1 MDELITHA
9 HDKFFKTT
17 FSDVEIAKDFMR
29 SYLPK
34 DVLDVVDLN
43 TLVPQKDSH
52 VDKKLKEQFSDLLFR
67 VDINKREGYIYFLFE
82 HKSYNDKMAVIQL
95 LRYMV
100 EIWEEKIVKE
110 KAKEL
115 PVIMPL
121 LVYHDKGNWTANTK
135 LSGWIGGY
143 SELPEALKK
152 YIPDYEYILHDLS
165 DYTKEQVKVDA
176 RTKIV
181 IEMLNRGRYT
191 TKEDRM
197 ELAKEAFELLV
208 TMRESES
215 VSYIVS
221 ACIKYLLSISDN
233 LTEKDLERI
242 AGSISVEGSELV
254 MTVAE
259 QLRQEGEQKGIKEG
273 LKITAKKAIIKGYSV
288 EDIMDLTGLTEK
300 EIEEV
305 RKEMLKS

>member
-17 FSDVEIAKDFMR
+17 FSDVEIAKDFMK

-34 DVLDVVDLN
+34 DVLDVVDLS

-52 VDKKLKEQFSDLLFR
+52 VDKKLREQFSDLLFR

-135 LSGWIGGY
+135 LSDWIGGY
-143 SELPEALKK
+143 SELPEALKR

-165 DYTKEQVKVDA
+165 DYTKEQVKIDA

-181 IEMLNRGRYT
+181 IEMLNRGRYS
-191 TKEDRM
+191 TKEERM

-208 TMRESES
+208 TMRNSES
-215 VSYIVS
+215 VSYIVA

-233 LTEKDLERI
+233 ITEKDLERI
-242 AGSISVEGSELV
+242 AGSISAEGSELV

-259 QLRQEGEQKGIKEG
+259 QLRQEGEQRGE
-273 LKITAKKAIIKGYSV
+273 LKRAREMAKKLLVMGDPVTKIV
-288 EDIMDLTGLTEK
+288 MVTGLSEK
-300 EIEEV
+300 EVENLK
-305 RKEMLKS
+305 KEI